1 MKKAVFSRR
10 AFFNSLTDTASNSI
24 IFLSMPAIL
33 VACREAHRMRLAGED
48 LQVFTKEE
56 AYEFDAIAAR
66 IIPTTETAG
75 AREAGVVY
83 FMDNVLGD
91 KREDELAVL
100 KEGLR
105 KLQTTSVL
113 EYNSAYF
120 YLLDEAQQDQLITGI
135 TNTPFFSTLRYLT
148 VAGMFSLPEY
158 GGNRDLIGYQLI
170 GYQNQGGWAPPYSF
184 YDADFMEWGE

>member
-10 AFFNSLTDTASNSI
+10 AFFNSLTDTATKSI

-33 VACREAHRMRLAGED
+33 IACRESHRMRLAGED
-48 LQVFTKEE
+48 LQTFTEEE
-56 AYEFDAIAAR
+56 ANEFDAIAAR

-91 KREDELAVL
+91 KREEELAVL

-105 KLQTTSVL
+105 ELQTTSVL
-113 EYNSAYF
+113 EYDSAYF
-120 YLLDEAQQDQLITGI
+120 YLLDEAQQDQLITEI
-135 TNTPFFSTLRYLT
+135 TDTPFFHTLRYLT

-170 GYQNQGGWAPPYSF
+170 GYQNQGAWAPPYSF
-184 YDADFMEWGE
+184 YDADFKERGE